1 MKRLF
6 TFLLALALATP
17 AAAQIVQP
25 TQSISVQDSGTQ
37 CSVAGTCASWALINT
52 SPSFTVQITG
62 TFNGTL
68 TFRGSADNA
77 TYFDIMATKVST
89 GVAATTT
96 TTTGQYAFTNPGILT
111 LRIVGTTINSGG
123 ANITLTRGSS
133 SSARSSSGGSGP
145 TFNALATGDVAY
157 ASATNVVSGLADVA
171 VGQVLV
177 SGGVGVAPA
186 YTASP
191 SITGTY
197 TQTLT
202 ALGTTS
208 TDGIIAVNSTAATS
222 GTTIQI
228 SPRVR
233 LRGTAWNVFTSKTV
247 DFFTENLPV
256 MAATPTGIYR
266 VGFSLDG
273 AGATYPLT
281 LTSAGALTV
290 LSSVSFAD
298 NLLRGAATIYA
309 GATATIASGFSTS
322 APSIAGRGSSFAVTI
337 GATPGVTGTVN
348 FASTFTNVPS
358 TSCTNTITA
367 NAVQAVPTTT
377 QVVLNGVWV
386 QGDIIR
392 CITLGY

>member
-1 MKRLF
+1 
-6 TFLLALALATP
+6 
-17 AAAQIVQP
+17 
-25 TQSISVQDSGTQ
+25 
-37 CSVAGTCASWALINT
+37 
-52 SPSFTVQITG
+52 
-62 TFNGTL
+62 
-68 TFRGSADNA
+68 
-77 TYFDIMATKVST
+77 
-89 GVAATTT
+89 
-96 TTTGQYAFTNPGILT
+96 
-111 LRIVGTTINSGG
+111 
-123 ANITLTRGSS
+123 
-133 SSARSSSGGSGP
+133 
-145 TFNALATGDVAY
+145 
-157 ASATNVVSGLADVA
+157 
-171 VGQVLV
+171 
-177 SGGVGVAPA
+177 
-186 YTASP
+186 
-191 SITGTY
+191 
-197 TQTLT
+197 
-202 ALGTTS
+202 
-208 TDGIIAVNSTAATS
+208 
-222 GTTIQI
+222 
-228 SPRVR
+228 
-233 LRGTAWNVFTSKTV
+233 
-247 DFFTENLPV
+247 